1 MEEQVQGPAPQ
12 CPCNKLNPPGKQVW
26 RLDNAH
32 ISLISFFKIVNLT
45 SKISIYFLK
54 DVICLW
60 LLF

>member
-1 MEEQVQGPAPQ
+1 MEEQVQGAAPQ
-12 CPCNKLNPPGKQVW
+12 CPCNKLNPPGKQAW

-32 ISLISFFKIVNLT
+32 ITQISFFLNCELDLKNLN
-45 SKISIYFLK
+45 IFLK